1 MPCAGLRHE
10 HARCGR
16 LITKLRPFFNALNV
30 GDDSTDPAQMKLGTL
45 PNTSSS
51 TKLTRSDATKKN
63 LAVSSPT
70 PAALLTLTTMG
81 SLW

>member
-16 LITKLRPFFNALNV
+16 LITKLRPLFSALNV

-51 TKLTRSDATKKN
+51 TKLTRSDPK
-63 LAVSSPT
+63 LS
-70 PAALLTLTTMG
+70 LLQQRMERLRCSTRLI
-81 SLW
+81 W